1 MTYRFTISDIEEVAL
16 SNFLTDDLHIDH
28 YEDDILKSRSSSWKW
43 NNMILPLVNCRLL
56 LNCICSPEYL
66 LQLNAEYAADADS
79 QRDMSNTNDDEVVCL
94 RPFSLLNGH
103 KHHRLVAANASY

>member
-43 NNMILPLVNCRLL
+43 NNMILPLVICRLL

-66 LQLNAEYAADADS
+66 LQLNAEYAADK
-79 QRDMSNTNDDEVVCL
+79 E
-94 RPFSLLNGH
+94 FNG
-103 KHHRLVAANASY
+103 

>member
-43 NNMILPLVNCRLL
+43 NNMMLPLPHVIDN
-56 LNCICSPEYL
+56 
-66 LQLNAEYAADADS
+66 
-79 QRDMSNTNDDEVVCL
+79 QRI
-94 RPFSLLNGH
+94 
-103 KHHRLVAANASY
+103 LVANEEDIQWKSILVPFRLYVYVRCQSVYRTDHK

>member
-66 LQLNAEYAADADS
+66 LQLNAEYAADHVALLEEHQRLDNVNKPDS
-79 QRDMSNTNDDEVVCL
+79 FRNDFV
-94 RPFSLLNGH
+94 
-103 KHHRLVAANASY
+103 

>member
-43 NNMILPLVNCRLL
+43 NNMILPL
-56 LNCICSPEYL
+56 
-66 LQLNAEYAADADS
+66 ADS
-79 QRDMSNTNDDEVVCL
+79 QCHMSNTNDDRSSLFSAYQLTQRSQTSPSRCCKCILLEQNLSMHLQQRDGDVCD
-94 RPFSLLNGH
+94 R
-103 KHHRLVAANASY
+103 